1 MIKISPKPVK
11 GKKIYSLTQSKK
23 PETLISFSLMKPN
36 AKTDSPRI

>member
-11 GKKIYSLTQSKK
+11 GKIYSLTQSKK